1 MKLMTKKVVALLLAL
16 MMVLSIVG
24 CSSEKTQ
31 SEKPVAPAENRRDA
45 VGTQGVVAAAHPD
58 AAKVGLEIL
67 KKGGNAFDAAVATAF
82 SLGVVEPNA
91 SGLGGGG
98 FAIIYVAKE
107 KKSYVVDFREMAP
120 AKATGDF
127 FKRDEKG
134 KITGDVL
141 TLGWYASGVPGET
154 AGLEYINKK
163 FGTMK
168 WAELMDPAIKQAET
182 GIVVSNTLSKIVQEE
197 FERSQKYPSKEFYAK
212 TFYKDGL
219 PVQAG
224 TKIVNPEYAQCL
236 KKISAGGAD
245 VFYKGEIADA
255 IAAAYAKDGNGFIT
269 KEDLANYK
277 VEARE
282 PITGNYRGYDI
293 VVVPPPSS
301 GGITVLEMLNILE
314 GYDIK
319 KMGWGSP
326 DHIHSF
332 IEAQKIAF
340 ADRGKFLGDP
350 GFTKIPTVGMTDKK
364 YAEEM
369 RNRID
374 MQKAAVNVKPG
385 DPTVHESASTTSF
398 SIIDKEGNMITITKT
413 INDFLG
419 CGVVPAG
426 TGIMMNNE
434 MDDFSA
440 QAGHIN
446 APSPG
451 KRPLS
456 SISPVIVVKD
466 GKPVL
471 TVGSP
476 GGPRIIS
483 AVSSVLINILDFGM
497 DIQSAI
503 NAARYHNPNSA
514 ETHVEK
520 NLPAE
525 TIKTLEERGH
535 KISSHSE
542 LDLYFGGVQGII
554 LTTDGKLHGGGDPRR
569 DGAAVAY

>member
-1 MKLMTKKVVALLLAL
+1 MKLMTKKALAL
-16 MMVLSIVG
+16 MLMLMMILSIVG

-31 SEKPVAPAENRRDA
+31 SNKPAAENRRDA

-58 AAKVGLEIL
+58 AAKVGLEVL

-120 AKATGDF
+120 AKAKEDF

-134 KITGDVL
+134 KIIGDVL

-168 WAELMDPAIKQAET
+168 WAELMEPAIKQAEA

-197 FERSQKYPSKEFYAK
+197 FERSQKYPSKDFYAK

-219 PVQAG
+219 PVQPG
-224 TKIVNPEYAQCL
+224 DKVVNPEYAQSL
-236 KKISAGGAD
+236 KKIAAGGAD

-255 IAAAYAKDGNGFIT
+255 IEAAYAKDGNGFIT

-277 VEARE
+277 VKERE
-282 PITGNYRGYDI
+282 PIQGNYRGYDI

-319 KMGWGSP
+319 KMGWGTP

-332 IEAQKIAF
+332 IETQKLAF
-340 ADRGKFLGDP
+340 ADRGKYLGDP
-350 GFTKIPTVGMTDKK
+350 GFIKIPAAGMTDKK

-369 RNRID
+369 RKRID
-374 MQKAAVNVKPG
+374 MQKAAANVKAG
-385 DPTVHESASTTSF
+385 DPTAHEPASTTSF

-434 MDDFSA
+434 MDDFSG

-446 APSPG
+446 APAPG

-456 SISPVIVVKD
+456 SISPVLVLKD

-483 AVSSVLINILDFGM
+483 AISSVLINIIDFGM

-514 ETHVEK
+514 ETAVEK
-520 NLPAE
+520 NLPAD
-525 TIKTLEERGH
+525 TIKKLEERGH
-535 KISSHSE
+535 KISTRSE
-542 LDLYFGGVQGII
+542 LDLYFGGVQGIMV
-554 LTTDGKLHGGGDPRR
+554 TTDGKLHGGGDPRR